1 MKNPLNK
8 RILQELKQD
17 FGKYFVIFAFL
28 VLLIGLV
35 SGFLVA
41 SDSMLAAYDE
51 GIDEYKVENGHITFD
66 KEINEEL
73 MASFTQGG
81 YVSLYELF
89 YKNVTDDAGKKI
101 RIYKPRNEVNLACVM
116 KGHLPET
123 ANEIAIDRLFAQNN
137 KYKVGDIMSIHGKPY
152 VISGFV
158 SLPDYCCLYEDK
170 SDMMFNASN
179 FSIAIMTEEGFD
191 SFSDVSTKYNY
202 AWLYGRKIDRN
213 DDKYNKECAE
223 VFLSDV
229 RQVLT
234 EYNTKQLQDN
244 HPENVVSVTDYLPQY
259 MNQAINFA
267 REDIG
272 KDSAIF
278 LVFAYLVIALI
289 CFVFAV
295 TIANTIQAEASVIGT
310 LRASGYT
317 RGELVRHYMILPIV
331 VTLFGALVGNILG
344 YSVIKDAMA
353 DLYYNSYS
361 LPTFETIW
369 NANAFLKTTVIPIIM
384 MFVINTTV
392 LVHKLKLSP
401 IRFLRNDLSKRG
413 KKKAFRLNTKIPF
426 MNRFRIRV
434 LFQNIPN
441 YITLFL
447 GIFLGGVIVIF
458 SLMFGPMIEDYKTL
472 VLEQRISDYQY
483 IVTDTGAVTANE
495 QAEKYCLA
503 ELKTTNDKY
512 VEEEVSIYG
521 FSKTSAYSPA
531 RVEDGK
537 TIISSAYAKK
547 YDLKKGDFVELLD
560 TYEGKTYSFEVSGV
574 CEYDAGIA
582 IFLTQESFNEIFGK
596 QEEYFSGYVSNEPLN
611 DIDGSRIAKIINVS
625 DLTKASDQLMDSMG
639 SFMNILKVFGVIMFL
654 LLMYLLSKQIIE
666 KNSKSIAMAK
676 ILGFYNGE
684 IGSIYIVATS
694 LVVVLSMLI
703 TCPLVG
709 IAINF
714 IFEKLLYT
722 MMTGYIPYIVSVT
735 CYIQMIV
742 LGIACYAVIA
752 ALQMRKIN
760 KINKTDVLK
769 IVE

>member
-1 MKNPLNK
+1 M
-8 RILQELKQD
+8 R
-17 FGKYFVIFAFL
+17 
-28 VLLIGLV
+28 LICL
-35 SGFLVA
+35 
-41 SDSMLAAYDE
+41 ML
-51 GIDEYKVENGHITFD
+51 
-66 KEINEEL
+66 
-73 MASFTQGG
+73 
-81 YVSLYELF
+81 
-89 YKNVTDDAGKKI
+89 
-101 RIYKPRNEVNLACVM
+101 
-116 KGHLPET
+116 
-123 ANEIAIDRLFAQNN
+123 
-137 KYKVGDIMSIHGKPY
+137 
-152 VISGFV
+152 
-158 SLPDYCCLYEDK
+158 
-170 SDMMFNASN
+170 
-179 FSIAIMTEEGFD
+179 
-191 SFSDVSTKYNY
+191 
-202 AWLYGRKIDRN
+202 N

-369 NANAFLKTTVIPIIM
+369 NVNAFLKTTVIPIIM

-503 ELKTTNDKY
+503 ELKTTNDKF
-512 VEEEVSIYG
+512 VEEE
-521 FSKTSAYSPA
+521 A
-531 RVEDGK
+531 
-537 TIISSAYAKK
+537 
-547 YDLKKGDFVELLD
+547 
-560 TYEGKTYSFEVSGV
+560 
-574 CEYDAGIA
+574 
-582 IFLTQESFNEIFGK
+582 
-596 QEEYFSGYVSNEPLN
+596 
-611 DIDGSRIAKIINVS
+611 
-625 DLTKASDQLMDSMG
+625 
-639 SFMNILKVFGVIMFL
+639 
-654 LLMYLLSKQIIE
+654 
-666 KNSKSIAMAK
+666 
-676 ILGFYNGE
+676 
-684 IGSIYIVATS
+684 
-694 LVVVLSMLI
+694 
-703 TCPLVG
+703 
-709 IAINF
+709 
-714 IFEKLLYT
+714 
-722 MMTGYIPYIVSVT
+722 
-735 CYIQMIV
+735 
-742 LGIACYAVIA
+742 
-752 ALQMRKIN
+752 
-760 KINKTDVLK
+760 
-769 IVE
+769 